1 MVFTTTYKLDKPY
14 FYECFDQSL
23 PYSKRAQPKYFLLAL
38 LVVLGLFGIYGLG
51 DHYLG
56 TFLLMLALLEC
67 IAFYYRR
74 PWWVT
79 RQMLSKASNSEVT
92 LTIDEQGV
100 LSESFYHQGKI
111 LWQDITTIN
120 ETNLGFVLHFKA
132 GKSNGKSY
140 LSKSCLSSD
149 AQQYIRAQ
157 NNS

>member
-23 PYSKRAQPKYFLLAL
+23 PYSKRAQPKYFLLTL

-79 RQMLSKASNSEVT
+79 RQMLSRASGSEVT
-92 LTIDEQGV
+92 LTFDEDGIKSTNHYKNYQ
-100 LSESFYHQGKI
+100 LAWHDINEI
-111 LWQDITTIN
+111 ITTDCG
-120 ETNLGFVLHFKA
+120 LLLK
-132 GKSNGKSY
+132 
-140 LSKSCLSSD
+140 SKSGM
-149 AQQYIRAQ
+149 QYISKAILDEETIDFINKKATQ
-157 NNS
+157 

>member
-51 DHYLG
+51 EHYLG

-79 RQMLSKASNSEVT
+79 RQMLSRASGSEVT
-92 LTIDEQGV
+92 LTFDEDGIKSTNHYKNYQLAWHDINEV
-100 LSESFYHQGKI
+100 
-111 LWQDITTIN
+111 ITTDCG
-120 ETNLGFVLHFKA
+120 LLLK
-132 GKSNGKSY
+132 
-140 LSKSCLSSD
+140 SKSGM
-149 AQQYIRAQ
+149 QYISKAILDEETIDFIHKKATQ
-157 NNS
+157 